1 MGVVAYREVCYK
13 LFMATQLSATQS
25 CQYWEANIGNFR
37 PPTGHPKSMYIKL
50 KSCLSV
56 CLSDG
61 HAAYSPD
68 LARIDIVCA
77 DNEALI
83 IRLL

>member
-1 MGVVAYREVCYK
+1 MDNWKGYK
-13 LFMATQLSATQS
+13 SP
-25 CQYWEANIGNFR
+25 FR
-37 PPTGHPKSMYIKL
+37 RPGHIYKAEK
-50 KSCLSV
+50 LSV

>member
-1 MGVVAYREVCYK
+1 MTNEPTHTTSEERIVLTRDIYIYK
-13 LFMATQLSATQS
+13 A
-25 CQYWEANIGNFR
+25 E
-37 PPTGHPKSMYIKL
+37 K
-50 KSCLSV
+50 LSV

-68 LARIDIVCA
+68 LARIDIVCT

>member
-1 MGVVAYREVCYK
+1 MISLYISLLYPLYPLSSSSILYIYK
-13 LFMATQLSATQS
+13 A
-25 CQYWEANIGNFR
+25 E
-37 PPTGHPKSMYIKL
+37 K
-50 KSCLSV
+50 LSV

-83 IRLL
+83 VRLL

>member
-1 MGVVAYREVCYK
+1 MAAYSYVYNRIPQKGYQDTLITRTPVYNPTLVVQSIYLSIYIYK
-13 LFMATQLSATQS
+13 AEKLSV
-25 CQYWEANIGNFR
+25 
-37 PPTGHPKSMYIKL
+37 
-50 KSCLSV
+50 CLSV

>member
-1 MGVVAYREVCYK
+1 MKSKLAAAAAAAAAAAVAAGGIYYYLLYLYIYIYIYIYK
-13 LFMATQLSATQS
+13 A
-25 CQYWEANIGNFR
+25 EN
-37 PPTGHPKSMYIKL
+37 
-50 KSCLSV
+50 CLSV

>member
-1 MGVVAYREVCYK
+1 MSYLSSIYIYK
-13 LFMATQLSATQS
+13 A
-25 CQYWEANIGNFR
+25 
-37 PPTGHPKSMYIKL
+37 
-50 KSCLSV
+50 V

-61 HAAYSPD
+61 YAAYSPD

>member
-1 MGVVAYREVCYK
+1 MYYISIYIYIYK
-13 LFMATQLSATQS
+13 AEKLSV
-25 CQYWEANIGNFR
+25 
-37 PPTGHPKSMYIKL
+37 
-50 KSCLSV
+50 CLSV

>member
-1 MGVVAYREVCYK
+1 
-13 LFMATQLSATQS
+13 MASIHF
-25 CQYWEANIGNFR
+25 Y
-37 PPTGHPKSMYIKL
+37 GHPQHPVVTSYAIYIYKA
-50 KSCLSV
+50 V

-68 LARIDIVCA
+68 LARIDIVCV

>member
-1 MGVVAYREVCYK
+1 MAPNRQRKFHAPLPPLAAHK
-13 LFMATQLSATQS
+13 LLSPYLS
-25 CQYWEANIGNFR
+25 I
-37 PPTGHPKSMYIKL
+37 YIKL
-50 KSCLSV
+50 KMSV

-77 DNEALI
+77 DNEVLI